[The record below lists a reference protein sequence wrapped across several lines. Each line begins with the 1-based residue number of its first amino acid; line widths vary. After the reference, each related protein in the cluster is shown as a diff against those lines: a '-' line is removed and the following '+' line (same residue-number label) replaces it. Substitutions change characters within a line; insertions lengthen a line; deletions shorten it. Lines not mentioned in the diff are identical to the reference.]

1 MFEDI
6 VIDQQNLLDSPATW
20 GKLLDLVPDANQKVL
35 PWIFRSHIHLPSE
48 VVLQAAIEQQWHKAD
63 DGRQRCVCLQL
74 FAFSYHRDCVAVD
87 IV

>member
-35 PWIFRSHIHLPSE
+35 PWIFLSHIHLPSE
-48 VVLQAAIEQQWHKAD
+48 VVL
-63 DGRQRCVCLQL
+63 
-74 FAFSYHRDCVAVD
+74 
-87 IV
+87 